1 MVFAVC
7 ESTVLELRPHF
18 TLKKSKEE
26 MLKFPKTVEGRRKV
40 VAVDF

>member
-7 ESTVLELRPHF
+7 ESTVLELRHF
-18 TLKKSKEE
+18 TLKKSQEE
-26 MLKFPKTVEGRRKV
+26 MLKLPKTVEGRRKV